1 MTPLA
6 LLAPDQRAVLE
17 LVLRQDRSYG
27 ELSELLEIPE
37 REVRARAEAALH
49 ALAGEPGDERVDTG
63 RITDW
68 LLGQQNE
75 RAAAAT
81 AERVTGDETS
91 RAWAARAAE
100 RLREV
105 GGERV
110 PSVGGPVPAPP
121 RPRPAPDDPAPAA
134 PRPRPARDAPSPSSS
149 PRPGPL
155 RDAAAQAARPATPH
169 AGDAPRVSRL
179 GGAILIA
186 VVALAL
192 VAVLVW
198 PINLLGLGGAS
209 DPAPATAVAPTPT
222 PSSTSIAA
230 QATGNDVV
238 LRGVGGSKAE
248 GLMRLFKAQD
258 GTVQY
263 AIGAQ
268 GVPNNAQ
275 NDSYAVW
282 FTGAKDAKPRLLGFP
297 QTAVTNGTLTVGGP
311 GKSDVAKFPIWFAT
325 YRKVLITRETNAKPT
340 RPGAAVLEGTLPA
353 GQAN

>member
-17 LVLRQDRSYG
+17 LVLRQGRSYG

-37 REVRARAEAALH
+37 REVRDRARAALH
-49 ALAGEPGDERVDTG
+49 QLAGEPEGDVDSGRV
-63 RITDW
+63 TDW

-81 AERVTGDETS
+81 AKRVEAHAPS
-91 RAWAARAAE
+91 RAWATRAAE

-105 GGERV
+105 G
-110 PSVGGPVPAPP
+110 AT
-121 RPRPAPDDPAPAA
+121 PAPA
-134 PRPRPARDAPSPSSS
+134 PRPQ
-149 PRPGPL
+149 PL
-155 RDAAAQAARPATPH
+155 REAAAQAARPASPY
-169 AGDAPRVSRL
+169 AGDAPRGSRL
-179 GGAILIA
+179 GGGLLIGA
-186 VVALAL
+186 VVLVL

-198 PINLLGLGGAS
+198 PVNLLGLGSNS
-209 DPAPATAVAPTPT
+209 DPAGPATAVAPTPT
-222 PSSTSIAA
+222 PTSTSIAD

-258 GTVQY
+258 GTVQF
-263 AIGAQ
+263 AIGAE
-268 GVPNNAQ
+268 GVPNNTQ
-275 NDSYAVW
+275 DDSYAVW
-282 FTGAKDAKPRLLGFP
+282 FTGGKGLKARLLGFP

-311 GKSDVAKFPIWFAT
+311 GKADVGKFPAWFAT
-325 YRKVLITRETNAKPT
+325 YEKVLITRETNAKPAQ
-340 RPGAAVLEGTLPA
+340 PGAAVLEGTLPA